1 MNGAPTAC
9 RRTVSGTISLLCQR
23 CFSPFPHGTCSLSV
37 SRKIF
42 SLAGWSRR
50 IRAGFHVSRATQ
62 DAAMPESGFVYGAV
76 TRCGR
81 PFQTVPLAGHAQRR
95 GPTTPGPPRRPR
107 FGLLPVRSPL
117 LGESLNYFLFLR
129 VLRCFSSPRKPP
141 AWPDGS
147 PSGCRVVPFGNPRIK
162 GHLRLPAAYRSLSRP
177 SSLAGAKASSVRP
190 SPLSRSP
197 RTRAGRRVSGTLS
210 RPRLSIVSLGTALSR
225 AAPPYSFLSVP
236 VCQISLP
243 PPKKGGDGGE

>member
-1 MNGAPTAC
+1 MALRPLVGVRFQELFHSSARGAFHLSL
-9 RRTVSGTISLLCQR
+9 TVLVRYRSPAKYLALPDGPGGFAQDSTCPALLRMPLCPNPAS
-23 CFSPFPHGTCSLSV
+23 CMGLSPAAAGLS
-37 SRKIF
+37 
-42 SLAGWSRR
+42 
-50 IRAGFHVSRATQ
+50 
-62 DAAMPESGFVYGAV
+62 
-76 TRCGR
+76 R
-81 PFQTVPLAGHAQRR
+81 PSHSPDTAQRR